1 MGLGVIVI
9 GLLTKTLYFLLFSWI
24 FQFRIFELE
33 NTWWMWVLLLF
44 ADDFSFYW
52 HHRLS
57 HEVRIL
63 WAAHVQHHSSQRLN
77 LAVALRQSW
86 GEPFYKYL
94 FYCWIPLLGFD
105 PIYIFIM
112 QAISLIY
119 QFFQHTELVGNLG
132 PIEWIFNTPSHHRVH
147 HAVQHQYLDRNHA
160 GILIIWDRLFGTF
173 VQEKKEEKPI
183 YGITNNI
190 DSFNPLTIA
199 THEYVN
205 IWKDVKKLIKDL
217 LKKNNIDSSQI
228 LSIGIS
234 NQRETTVM
242 WDKTNGI
249 PINRAIVWQD
259 RRTND
264 ICKKLRNQKLEKKV
278 QKITGLIID
287 PYFSA
292 TKIKW
297 ILDNNPK
304 AKKLIKEKKLLF
316 GTIDTWLLWNLTER
330 KSHLTDITNASRTML
345 YDLENENWSHEI
357 LRSLN
362 IPKDIL
368 PEVTQNTYDFG
379 STNLFGDSI
388 PIGGMAGDQQSAT
401 IGQACFK
408 KGQSKST
415 YGTGCFLLMNI
426 GEKFKLSKNRLLTTV
441 AFKING
447 KKMFCYEGS
456 IFVAGSAIQWLRD
469 NLKFIKDS
477 SETDKLYKR
486 ANKDE
491 SLFFVPALTGL
502 GAPYWNPNARGTF
515 FGITRNT
522 SKEDIIKATLDSLSF
537 QTYELIECM
546 EKDSKTKISEIRVD
560 GGMVKNNSFLQS
572 LANISQIKII
582 RPSNIETTSL
592 GAAYL
597 AAIQSGYLKNTSQ
610 ISKLWK
616 KDKTVKANI
625 NKSISTSSI
634 SKWKSIINVVNNF
647 Y

>member
-1 MGLGVIVI
+1 M
-9 GLLTKTLYFLLFSWI
+9 KKYFLVIDQGTTSSRIVLYNKKFEI
-24 FQFRIFELE
+24 FDIVQKEFKQYFPNEG
-33 NTWWMWVLLLF
+33 WVEHN
-44 ADDFSFYW
+44 A
-52 HHRLS
+52 
-57 HEVRIL
+57 
-63 WAAHVQHHSSQRLN
+63 
-77 LAVALRQSW
+77 
-86 GEPFYKYL
+86 
-94 FYCWIPLLGFD
+94 
-105 PIYIFIM
+105 
-112 QAISLIY
+112 
-119 QFFQHTELVGNLG
+119 TE
-132 PIEWIFNTPSHHRVH
+132 
-147 HAVQHQYLDRNHA
+147 
-160 GILIIWDRLFGTF
+160 IWDDVRNLIS
-173 VQEKKEEKPI
+173 KILRKNKL
-183 YGITNNI
+183 NSKNI
-190 DSFNPLTIA
+190 I
-199 THEYVN
+199 
-205 IWKDVKKLIKDL
+205 
-217 LKKNNIDSSQI
+217 
-228 LSIGIS
+228 SIGIT
-234 NQRETTVM
+234 NQRETTVL
-242 WDKTNGI
+242 WNKKTGK
-249 PINRAIVWQD
+249 PVYRAIVWQD
-259 RRTND
+259 RRTANLCENLKRKEID
-264 ICKKLRNQKLEKKV
+264 KKI
-278 QKITGLIID
+278 QKITGLELD

-297 ILDNNPK
+297 IIDNV
-304 AKKLIKEKKLLF
+304 KEVNKNLKNNNLLF
-316 GTIDTWLLWNLTER
+316 GTIDTWLLWKLTKG
-330 KSHLTDITNASRTML
+330 KSHLTDISNASRTMIF
-345 YDLENENWSHEI
+345 DSQKEQWSDKI
-357 LRSLN
+357 LKIFN
-362 IPKDIL
+362 IPKNIL
-368 PEVTQNTYDFG
+368 PTVVENAYDFG
-379 STNLFGDSI
+379 STKLFGDSI

-477 SETDKLYKR
+477 SETDKLYKK

-616 KDKTVKANI
+616 KDKTVKAKI
-625 NKSISTSSI
+625 KKSISTSSI